1 MSASGTEFDDAS
13 PSPSVEVHPQ
23 VLRAALVTGIVLTV
37 AIAGS
42 SFWLSFAALRELA
55 AMAGTDA
62 ALSWL
67 LPVVIDGAIVA
78 TTVIALALSHH
89 TDSQTVRGRKF
100 VLSVLGFAASVSILG
115 NAYHATLTPDAV
127 PALFAAG
134 IATVAPVFLLG
145 MTEVLAVILRA
156 PRRYEAVEAKPVMEL
171 SQANPHA
178 SSSAP
183 GTPAVREDCGLAPS
197 VWATVLVYL
206 EHPDWSYGDVASEL
220 GVDAAA
226 VSADLAEWFELQKT
240 TAQHYGVRPP
250 TALLEENYML
260 DERRELSVLVEQR

>member
-1 MSASGTEFDDAS
+1 MRARGGDLGDSS
-13 PSPSVEVHPQ
+13 PSPSVAVHPQ
-23 VLRAALVTGIVLTV
+23 VLRAALVTGIALTV
-37 AIAGS
+37 AIAAS
-42 SFWLSFAALRELA
+42 SFWLSFAALQELA
-55 AMAGTDA
+55 AMAGTDP

-89 TDSQTVRGRKF
+89 TDGQTVRGRKF

-115 NAYHATLTPDAV
+115 NAYHASLTPGAV
-127 PALFAAG
+127 PTLFAAG

-183 GTPAVREDCGLAPS
+183 GAPAAREDCGLAPT

-226 VSADLAEWFELQKT
+226 VSADLAEWFGLQKA
-240 TAQHYGVRPP
+240 TAQLCGVRPP
-250 TALLEENYML
+250 PAPLEENYML
-260 DERRELSVLVEQR
+260 DESRGQSVLVEQR